1 MPQPLFQNMP
11 FENGWYYVGSATQ
24 GRDYIMI
31 QSQSFEARSRQ
42 GLVGLAQAPS
52 PQESARIL
60 LFTTVSA
67 QARPEGRPP
76 TEKEDHEGMLR
87 SGVPPLCPV
96 WVVLRRARLPRREA
110 NHDGMLRSAV
120 PRGDVTSPRSGW
132 FCAGPDPLGEKQITR
147 ACSVQGCRAEA

>member
-1 MPQPLFQNMP
+1 MIFILKNNNNIKLSCDVPQPLFQKMP
-11 FENGWYYVGSATQ
+11 FKNGWYYVGSATQ

-67 QARPEGRPP
+67 QARPP
-76 TEKEDHEGMLR
+76 TEEEGHEGMLR
-87 SGVPPLCPV
+87 SGGASPVPGVGGL
-96 WVVLRRARLPRREA
+96 AQ
-110 NHDGMLRSAV
+110 
-120 PRGDVTSPRSGW
+120 
-132 FCAGPDPLGEKQITR
+132 GPAP
-147 ACSVQGCRAEA
+147 